1 MVNGVN
7 RSYEDKIKKRYS
19 EFKEVGI
26 GTWNALDFK
35 GKFVNMYTDKEMIR
49 ELFTD
54 KIKSSFKEKKDLV
67 IIDFGGGDGVL
78 LSIIKNQLKDC
89 LNVEACNIDLNTKS
103 LEVCRKDNPEIQT
116 IKHNLLEPYKEGCAD
131 VILCRFVMQYQSK
144 EEQLTILKNAYTTLK
159 QGGLFFVL
167 WPSHPDKEFLNNI
180 EAETVHIITGKD
192 KKLAK
197 LSRYF
202 PSMEEMTKNLEKAGF
217 EILSSNKDEIKQ
229 YYTVKGWSDRFNIT
243 KEQEIQLTELFSK
256 YEKKYPALFEVV
268 NGFHTHASYHS
279 LIVGKKE

>member
-19 EFKEVGI
+19 EFKDVGI
-26 GTWNALDFK
+26 GTWNAVKFK
-35 GKFVNMYTDKEMIR
+35 GRFINMYSDKEMIR
-49 ELFTD
+49 ELFTN
-54 KIKSSFKEKKDLV
+54 KIKSNFKEKKDLV

-89 LNVEACNIDLNTKS
+89 LNVEACNLDLNAKS
-103 LEVCRKDNPEIQT
+103 LEVCKINNPEIQT
-116 IKHNLLEPYKEGCAD
+116 IKHDLLQPYKQGCAD

-144 EEQLTILKNAYTTLK
+144 EEQLIILKNAYTTLK

-167 WPSHPDKEFLNNI
+167 WPSHPEKDFINNM
-180 EAETVHIITGKD
+180 EAETVSIITGKD

-202 PSMEEMTKNLEKAGF
+202 PSIEEMTKNLEKAGF
-217 EILSSNKDEIKQ
+217 EILSSNKDKIKQ
-229 YYTVKGWSDRFNIT
+229 YYTVEGWTDRFNLT
-243 KEQEIQLTELFSK
+243 KDQEIQLTNLFNK
-256 YEKKYPALFEVV
+256 YEKKFPDLFEVV
-268 NGFHTHASYHS
+268 EGKHTHHSYHS
-279 LIVGKKE
+279 LIVAKK